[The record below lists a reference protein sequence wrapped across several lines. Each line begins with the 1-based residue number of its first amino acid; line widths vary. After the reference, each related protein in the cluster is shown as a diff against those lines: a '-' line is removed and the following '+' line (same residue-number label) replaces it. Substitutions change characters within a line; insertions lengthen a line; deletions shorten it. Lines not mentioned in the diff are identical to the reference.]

1 MTAVGAAYLI
11 TAVIGLML
19 IVSGCG
25 SAPPPDASPTRQNR
39 QLPADCTTRIGDPER
54 AKTALA
60 QALPGET
67 VCLQGNSLTEAELD
81 MVASGTPS
89 EPITVVADGAIVR
102 SLDITADYVIVDGF
116 SLFDGAGLTMKGHGL
131 VARNNVLHNAAADGI
146 LCDGCFDTIIE
157 SNTVQRADGT
167 GIYITGERITV
178 RNNTV
183 SESVLLTQGD
193 ADGIRFFGP
202 GHRLTGNTIKNIKES
217 GYGYDPRGAPH
228 TDCFQTFN
236 TPKNPPTYDVVIA
249 DNICTNVDVQCLI
262 ATAKEGD
269 ARGTPPG
276 QTAITFERNI
286 CEVNGS
292 QAVLLENFPHVIV
305 RDNSFSGPRYR
316 AVQLNGGSTDSVV
329 TGNTVLGPLLP
340 YEIDEQS
347 RPGFQGQDNVTR

>member
-1 MTAVGAAYLI
+1 MTAVRTGYLV
-11 TAVIGLML
+11 TAVAGLML
-19 IVSGCG
+19 IISGCG
-25 SAPPPDASPTRQNR
+25 SPPPPDASSTQPNR
-39 QLPADCTTRIGDPER
+39 QLPADCTTHIGDPEG
-54 AKTALA
+54 AQTALA

-67 VCLQGNSLTEAELD
+67 VCLQGNGLADAELN
-81 MVASGTPS
+81 MVVSGTPS
-89 EPITVVADGAIVR
+89 EPITIAADGAIVR
-102 SLDITADYVIVDGF
+102 SIDINADYVIVDGF
-116 SLFDGAGLTMKGHGL
+116 SLFDGAGLNMKGRGI
-131 VARNNVLHNAAADGI
+131 VARNNVLHNPAADGI
-146 LCDGCFDTIIE
+146 LCDSCFDTIIE

-167 GIYITGERITV
+167 GIYLIGERITV

-193 ADGIRFFGP
+193 ADGIRFFGS
-202 GHRLTGNTIKNIKES
+202 GHRLTGNTIKDIKET
-217 GYGYDPRGAPH
+217 GYGYDPRGGPH
-228 TDCFQTFN
+228 TDCFQTFSA
-236 TPKNPPTYDVVIA
+236 PKHPPTYDVVIA

-262 ATAKEGD
+262 ATGKGGG

-292 QAVLLENFPHVIV
+292 QAVLLENFPHVTV
-305 RDNSFSGPRYR
+305 RDNSFSGARYR

-347 RPGFQGQDNVTR
+347 RPGFQAQDNVRR